1 MRRLFVLALLLL
13 AVLLAVN
20 TIVTDRE
27 TKSASADIG
36 RILDLPEGDL
46 QVREDGVRQK
56 PAIVFLHGF
65 AGSMH
70 WWTPM
75 VERLGRDFRLIRID
89 LLGHGGSEKPDGGY
103 SMEHQA
109 RQIALALS
117 TLGIRHAVI
126 AGHSM
131 GGIVATALAELKPSL
146 VDGLVLIGTPSNK
159 DAGEL
164 PFLARLGFVP
174 VVGEAIRRVVTD
186 GMIRSNLEKAFAS
199 GFDVPDQFVEDFRR
213 MTYTSYD
220 SSHSASG
227 DYNESSPVSAR
238 VARLAKPLLVIQGEE
253 DDFVD
258 PQSARNYRDAN
269 IVFFPGT
276 GHTPM
281 VEKPDQA
288 ARLISP
294 FVTNVTRGPADQPPR
309 PRKTEEGQ

>member
-1 MRRLFVLALLLL
+1 MRRLLVTALLVL

-20 TIVTDRE
+20 TIVTDAE
-27 TKSASADIG
+27 TKSAKADIG
-36 RILDLPEGDL
+36 RVLELPEGDL
-46 QVREDGVRQK
+46 QVREDGARGK

-89 LLGHGGSEKPDGGY
+89 LLGHGGSEKPDSGY

-109 RQIALALS
+109 RQVALALS
-117 TLGIRHAVI
+117 TLRVQHAII

-131 GGIVATALAELKPSL
+131 GGIVATALTELKPSL
-146 VDGLVLIGTPSNK
+146 VDGLILIGTPSNK

-164 PFLARLGFVP
+164 PFLARLVFVP
-174 VVGEAIRRVVTD
+174 VIGQAIRRVVTD
-186 GMIRSNLEKAFAS
+186 GMVRSNVEKAFA
-199 GFDVPDQFVEDFRR
+199 GDFDVPDQFVEDFNR

-220 SSHSASG
+220 SSHTESS
-227 DYNESSPVSAR
+227 DYNDSAPVSE
-238 VARLAKPLLVIQGEE
+238 RLAKLGKPLLVIQGA
-253 DDFVD
+253 DDDLVD
-258 PQSARNYRDAN
+258 PESARDYQDAN
-269 IVFFPGT
+269 IVFFPDT

-281 VEKPDQA
+281 VEKPDQT

-309 PRKTEEGQ
+309 QRKTEENQ

>member
-1 MRRLFVLALLLL
+1 MRRIAFIALLVV

-20 TIVTDRE
+20 TVVTDNE
-27 TKSASADIG
+27 TKSADADIG
-36 RILDLPEGDL
+36 RILELPEGDL
-46 QVREDGVRQK
+46 QIREDGPRDK

-70 WWTPM
+70 WWTELT
-75 VERLGRDFRLIRID
+75 ERLKNDFRLVRID
-89 LLGHGGSEKPDGGY
+89 LLGHAGSQKPDSGY

-117 TLGIRHAVI
+117 TLRIRHAVI

-131 GGIVATALAELKPSL
+131 GGIVATALTELKPSL

-174 VVGEAIRRVVTD
+174 VIGEAIRRVVTD
-186 GMIRSNLEKAFAS
+186 GMIKNNLEKAFY
-199 GFDVPDQFVEDFRR
+199 GDFDVPDQFVEDFNK

-220 SSHSASG
+220 SSHNESG
-227 DYNESSPVSAR
+227 DYNDATPVSE
-238 VARLAKPLLVIQGEE
+238 RLAQFDKPLLVIQGAN

-258 PQSARNYRDAN
+258 PESARDYQDAN
-269 IVFFPGT
+269 IVFFPAT

-281 VEKPDQA
+281 VENPDQT
-288 ARLISP
+288 ARLVKP
-294 FVTNVTRGPADQPPR
+294 FVTNNTRGPADRPPR
-309 PRKTEEGQ
+309 ESIVERNR

>member
-1 MRRLFVLALLLL
+1 MRRLLLIALLVL

-20 TIVTDRE
+20 TIVTDNE
-27 TKSASADIG
+27 TKPAKADIG
-36 RILDLPEGDL
+36 RILELPEGDL
-46 QVREDGVRQK
+46 QVREDGPRDK

-70 WWTPM
+70 WWTDL
-75 VERLGRDFRLIRID
+75 VERLKDDFRLVRID
-89 LLGHGGSEKPDGGY
+89 LLGHGGSQKPDSGY

-109 RQIALALS
+109 RQVALALN
-117 TLGIRHAVI
+117 TLRIQHAVF

-131 GGIVATALAELKPSL
+131 GGIVATALTELDPSL

-174 VVGEAIRRVVTD
+174 VIGEAINRVVTD
-186 GMIRSNLEKAFAS
+186 GMVKSNLEKAFY
-199 GFDVPDQFVEDFRR
+199 GDFDVPDQFVDDFNK

-220 SSHSASG
+220 SSHNESG
-227 DYNESSPVSAR
+227 DYNDATPVSE
-238 VARLAKPLLVIQGEE
+238 RLAKFDKPLLVIQGAE

-258 PQSARNYRDAN
+258 PESARDYQNAN
-269 IVFFPGT
+269 IVFFPAT

-281 VEKPDQA
+281 VERPDET
-288 ARLISP
+288 ARLVRP
-294 FVTNVTRGPADQPPR
+294 FVTNNNRGPADR
-309 PRKTEEGQ
+309 APRKSKVQRNQ